1 MTEAFRRVVLRV
13 FVRLE
18 FFDNDQAAGMLT
30 WPHSGFHV
38 RTAVWDDP
46 FGSPRTI
53 ARSVIASD
61 TRPTPSEIPILSRRP
76 QGRLAYQPWFR
87 AVTWPLSHATHGQ
100 RKCIRR
106 PRLNRD
112 DQWASPR

>member
-1 MTEAFRRVVLRV
+1 LTEAFRRAVLRV

-18 FFDNDQAAGMLT
+18 LFDDDQAAGVLT
-30 WPHSGFHV
+30 WPHSGFYGH
-38 RTAVWDDP
+38 TAVWEDP

-76 QGRLAYQPWFR
+76 QGRLAYQP
-87 AVTWPLSHATHGQ
+87 
-100 RKCIRR
+100 
-106 PRLNRD
+106 
-112 DQWASPR
+112 

>member
-1 MTEAFRRVVLRV
+1 MIEAFRRVVLRV

-53 ARSVIASD
+53 ARS
-61 TRPTPSEIPILSRRP
+61 
-76 QGRLAYQPWFR
+76 
-87 AVTWPLSHATHGQ
+87 PL
-100 RKCIRR
+100 
-106 PRLNRD
+106 
-112 DQWASPR
+112 ASPGTARGIPSRWSGYGTRGR